1 MDVIHVPPIIVFV
14 SNNMLPITPL
24 PQATLGAAGTARA
37 DALTGRDL
45 AGKTRLDQ
53 APASREIVIIR
64 RQTPQT
70 VQMIRQHDN
79 GLDGN
84 RMIGERLPKRG
95 PQGRDITD
103 QQIVT
108 LPLGQRQGEEIG
120 AAGDFDALVGSH
132 GVQRAADAGVPGQ
145 RPTEGLTGVGAVRAR
160 AFQGAGV
167 RVYRAAALGGPS
179 FRYPGPAYLTGNT
192 LPTVTQRG
200 SVEMLP
206 GGSYVVCKNSP

>member
-1 MDVIHVPPIIVFV
+1 
-14 SNNMLPITPL
+14 
-24 PQATLGAAGTARA
+24 
-37 DALTGRDL
+37 
-45 AGKTRLDQ
+45 
-53 APASREIVIIR
+53 
-64 RQTPQT
+64 
-70 VQMIRQHDN
+70 
-79 GLDGN
+79 
-84 RMIGERLPKRG
+84 
-95 PQGRDITD
+95 
-103 QQIVT
+103 
-108 LPLGQRQGEEIG
+108 
-120 AAGDFDALVGSH
+120 
-132 GVQRAADAGVPGQ
+132 VPGQ